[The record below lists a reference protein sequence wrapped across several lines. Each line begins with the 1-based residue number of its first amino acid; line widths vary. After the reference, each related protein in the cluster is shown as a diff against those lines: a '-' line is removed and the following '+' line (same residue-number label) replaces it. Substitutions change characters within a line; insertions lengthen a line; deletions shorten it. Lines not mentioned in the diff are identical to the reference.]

1 MKVRLLHPE
10 RDLALDPRLPWQ
22 LSEIIDDDL
31 ELPRLY
37 QAMAAGDEFLL
48 NTAKKVVPLAV
59 TDPVVVVY
67 RQQVLADCLANR
79 IVVQQMYDVA
89 VDAAEVRRKVFLGG
103 LMSRNPESILH
114 RSVRILE
121 MLTENLRQLR
131 SLCDQHA
138 SQFRSAGFRQL
149 LAMIGEQ
156 LSNHYLDQLDEHLS
170 ELHLP
175 RGVLLSAQLG
185 PGNKGERHLLH
196 QPPRRNWW
204 DRLTGNRNDSCGFV
218 IADRDEAGAQALT
231 ELAGRAINDVAS
243 TVTQSA
249 DHVQGFFGRLR
260 TELGFYRGCL
270 NLHDA
275 LTKLRVPTCFPVPT
289 PIGAPRLQC
298 RGLRDVGLCLSTTKT
313 VAGNDIDADGKS
325 LIVVTGANEGGK
337 STFLRSVGAAQVMMQ
352 AGMFVAAESF
362 CANVRDGVFTHF
374 KREEDATMTHG
385 KLDEELVRMS
395 EIAEHIG
402 STSLLLCNESFASTN
417 EREGSQIARDVVHA
431 MVESGVK
438 VAFVTHLYD
447 LAHGLYARGDPADLF
462 LRAERRPDGMRTFRL
477 MPGEP
482 EPTSYGED
490 SFRRVFGITAHSLPV
505 ANARTP
511 LDNQPTWA
519 VTAAPMGAT
528 SQKGSQQPSSA
539 CPGSRS

>member
-22 LSEIIDDDL
+22 LSDLIDDDL

-37 QAMAAGDEFLL
+37 KAMAAGDEFLL
-48 NTAKKVVPLAV
+48 GTAKKVVPLAV
-59 TDPVVVVY
+59 TDPEVVVY

-114 RSVRILE
+114 RSIRILE
-121 MLTENLRQLR
+121 LLTDNLKQLR

-138 SQFRSAGFRQL
+138 SQFRSAGFQQL

-156 LSNHYLDQLDEHLS
+156 LSDDYLDRLDEHLS

-185 PGNKGERHLLH
+185 PGNKGERRILH
-196 QPPRRNWW
+196 QPPRRTWW

-218 IADRDEAGAQALT
+218 IDDRDEAGAQALT
-231 ELAGRAINDVAS
+231 ELAGRAINDVANM
-243 TVTQSA
+243 VTQSA

-260 TELGFYRGCL
+260 TELGFYRGCV
-270 NLHDA
+270 NLRDE

-289 PIGAPRLQC
+289 PIGTPRFRC
-298 RGLRDVGLCLSTTKT
+298 RGLRDVGLCLTTSKT
-313 VAGNDIDADGKS
+313 VAGNDIDADGKP
-325 LIVVTGANEGGK
+325 LIVITGANEGGK

-352 AGMFVAAESF
+352 AGMFVTAESF

-385 KLDEELVRMS
+385 KLDEELARMS
-395 EIAEHIG
+395 DIAEYIG
-402 STSLLLCNESFASTN
+402 STSLVLCNESFASTN
-417 EREGSQIARDVVHA
+417 EREGSQIARDVVRA

-447 LAHGLYARGDPADLF
+447 LAHSLYARGDPADLF

-490 SFRRVFGITAHSLPV
+490 SFRRVFGITAHAHAGGGPV
-505 ANARTP
+505 
-511 LDNQPTWA
+511 
-519 VTAAPMGAT
+519 
-528 SQKGSQQPSSA
+528 
-539 CPGSRS
+539 